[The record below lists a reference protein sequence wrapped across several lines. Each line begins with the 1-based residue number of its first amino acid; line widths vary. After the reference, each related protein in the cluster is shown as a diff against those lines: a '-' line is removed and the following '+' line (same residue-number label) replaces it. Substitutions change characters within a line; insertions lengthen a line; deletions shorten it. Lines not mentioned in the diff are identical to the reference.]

1 MSQEILERRYRR
13 LLACYPPAYR
23 AAYGEEMLAVAMA
36 AAGPDRRW
44 PDPGE
49 AADLILTGLR
59 RRLGSARPASLNPAW
74 RDAAGIAAVIGPI
87 VMAAFAVA
95 PLPAPFRGT
104 DGWQY
109 FAAASFSGIIVA
121 ALWSV
126 VAVAGMLRWRRLA
139 LAGSCVLSAVLIY
152 ELARGAARDPYEFG
166 ALWWK
171 VVSAALIT
179 GSALLALKS
188 KQRLLS
194 WWAATA
200 TAVIAVLLAV
210 LPAIQ
215 NGQLLP
221 GAAGAASF
229 TEMNSYMQLQTLLHR
244 ALPAGLALVLLVVVA
259 RQKAGVRSRLMIML
273 VAAAA
278 TFAFDIA
285 AVSGILTI
293 EDPLNYPPL
302 GPGWWQSP
310 AVMVAV
316 PVLCFAVGVTC
327 LTGDERRPHRRD
339 AADVPR
345 GGMA

>member
-59 RRLGSARPASLNPAW
+59 RRLGSARPAPLNPAW

-87 VMAAFAVA
+87 VMAAFAVV
-95 PLPAPFRGT
+95 PNLGPG
-104 DGWQY
+104 GWQY
-109 FAAASFSGIIVA
+109 FPTASFSGIIVA
-121 ALWSV
+121 ALWSA

-139 LAGSCVLSAVLIY
+139 LAGSCVLSAGLIY
-152 ELARGAARDPYEFG
+152 ELARAAARDPYEFG

-188 KQRLLS
+188 KQRLLLS

-200 TAVIAVLLAV
+200 TAVTAMLLAV
-210 LPAIQ
+210 LLAIQ
-215 NGQLLP
+215 NGQVLP

-229 TEMNSYMQLQTLLHR
+229 TEMNSYLQLQTLLHR

-259 RQKAGVRSRLMIML
+259 RQKPGVRSRLMIML
-273 VAAAA
+273 AAAAA
-278 TFAFDIA
+278 TFAFDLA
-285 AVSGILTI
+285 AFSGILTI

-316 PVLCFAVGVTC
+316 PVLCFAVGVIC
-327 LTGDERRPHRRD
+327 LTPDERRPHRRD
-339 AADVPR
+339 SADVPR